1 MERIY
6 QCVDNKREDDEI
18 SIGSQDSYSQSS
30 LVSEQD
36 MYQEDSFL
44 EIKKENLKTRKNL
57 NRDCCRKTLDNHQ
70 DFLLMKLNEE
80 KIEQT
85 KLEKKLESKIKDCEI
100 DRNKKNHEILHEIN
114 KCKAAIYKLSRRKWK
129 IHLSYNDKLREFDKN
144 GLKENGLVHDRK
156 EPLKTYESD
165 RENKEENIYKCTYCG
180 NWKADNWEYNERED
194 SVTKCVYCGNL
205 SFEKTNAEM
214 ENMMNNNIM

>member
-1 MERIY
+1 M
-6 QCVDNKREDDEI
+6 KR
-18 SIGSQDSYSQSS
+18 
-30 LVSEQD
+30 
-36 MYQEDSFL
+36 
-44 EIKKENLKTRKNL
+44 RKNL

-70 DFLLMKLNEE
+70 DFFLIKLREE
-80 KIEQT
+80 KIERT
-85 KLEKKLESKIKDCEI
+85 KVEKKLESKIKDEEI

-129 IHLSYNDKLREFDKN
+129 IDLIYNHNLKEFDKN
-144 GLKENGLVHDRK
+144 GFKENGLVHDRK
-156 EPLKTYESD
+156 EALKTYESHG
-165 RENKEENIYKCTYCG
+165 ETKEENIYKCTYCG
-180 NWKADNWEYNERED
+180 NWKADDREYNERED

>member
-1 MERIY
+1 MDMERIY

-70 DFLLMKLNEE
+70 DFFLMKLHEE
-80 KIEQT
+80 KIERT
-85 KLEKKLESKIKDCEI
+85 KVEKKLESKIKDEEI
-100 DRNKKNHEILHEIN
+100 DRNKKNQEILHEIN

-129 IHLSYNDKLREFDKN
+129 IDLIYNHNLKEFDKN
-144 GLKENGLVHDRK
+144 GFKENGLVHDRK
-156 EPLKTYESD
+156 EPLKTYESHG
-165 RENKEENIYKCTYCG
+165 ETKEENIYKCTYCG
-180 NWKADNWEYNERED
+180 NWKADGE
-194 SVTKCVYCGNL
+194 G
-205 SFEKTNAEM
+205 FH
-214 ENMMNNNIM
+214 